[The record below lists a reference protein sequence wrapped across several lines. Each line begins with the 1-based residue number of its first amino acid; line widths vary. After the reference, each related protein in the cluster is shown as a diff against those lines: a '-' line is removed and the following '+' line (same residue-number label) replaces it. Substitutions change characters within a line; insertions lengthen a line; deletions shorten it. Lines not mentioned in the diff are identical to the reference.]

1 MPSGA
6 TGPPPRRAR
15 RVPRR
20 LVILGFTFAAFAT
33 SYLDRVNLSVAA
45 PVLMRERG
53 LDEAQMGAIL
63 SAFFIGF
70 AIAHPVGGWLADRF
84 GGKRV
89 LAAGCAWWS
98 LWTLLTPLGWPS
110 LFAVRVLLGSGEG
123 VNTPAMNSLFGR
135 WFPPAERT
143 RAVAFNISGVQ
154 VGTIVGFPLSTWI
167 MLRFGWPAIFYAYSV
182 VGFAWVVGW
191 WWVAYD
197 RPQDD
202 PGITPEELV
211 RLTPPA
217 PQPSTPW
224 RALLAA
230 PPVWALLFS
239 TFCVNW
245 VAFLFYSWLP
255 TYLVRAQGF
264 SLKEMGVYASL
275 PYVGSIV
282 GLNAVGAVAD
292 RLIAGGASPT
302 AVRKAF
308 LAAGMAL
315 SSALLF
321 ALATP
326 HSPLVLTAL
335 LVSLHAVFAASANMV
350 TVNSL
355 DLAPRHAGTLTG
367 LQGLLGNIGG
377 GLSPW
382 VAGLLVSSTGR
393 WEAVF
398 YLAAGVALACAA
410 VFSLFGSARSVTA

>member
-1 MPSGA
+1 MASAA
-6 TGPPPRRAR
+6 TGPARSRAR
-15 RVPRR
+15 RLPRR
-20 LVILGFTFAAFAT
+20 VVILGFTFAAFAI
-33 SYLDRVNLSVAA
+33 SYIDRVNLSVAA
-45 PVLMRERG
+45 PVIMQERG
-53 LDEAQMGAIL
+53 LNEAQMGAVL

-110 LFAVRVLLGSGEG
+110 LFAVRLLLGSGEG

-135 WFPPAERT
+135 WFRPAERT
-143 RAVAFNISGVQ
+143 RAVAFNISGIQ
-154 VGTIVGFPLSTWI
+154 LGTIIGFPLSTWI
-167 MLRFGWPAIFYAYSV
+167 MLRWGWSAIFYAYSV
-182 VGFAWVVGW
+182 VGFAWVAAW

-202 PGITPEELV
+202 PAITPEELEG
-211 RLTPPA
+211 LTPP
-217 PQPSTPW
+217 PPRPETPW

-275 PYVGSIV
+275 PYAASIV
-282 GLNAVGAVAD
+282 GLNAVGAAAD
-292 RLIAGGASPT
+292 RAIARGTSPT
-302 AVRKAF
+302 VVRKAF

-315 SSALLF
+315 SSLLLF
-321 ALATP
+321 TLAAHHP
-326 HSPLVLTAL
+326 PLVLTAL
-335 LVSLHAVFAASANMV
+335 LCLLHAVFAAGANMV

-355 DLAPRHAGTLTG
+355 DLAPRHAGTVTG

-382 VAGLLVSSTGR
+382 IAGLLVSSTGS
-393 WEAVF
+393 WESVF

-410 VFSLFGSARSVTA
+410 VFGLFGSARAVVD

>member
-1 MPSGA
+1 MPSGPND
-6 TGPPPRRAR
+6 PPPRRVR

-20 LVILGFTFAAFAT
+20 LVILGFTFAAFAI

-45 PVLMRERG
+45 PVLMKERG

-70 AIAHPVGGWLADRF
+70 AIAHPIGGWLADRF

-98 LWTLLTPLGWPS
+98 LWTMLTPLGWPS
-110 LFAVRVLLGSGEG
+110 LLAVRVLLGSGEG

-143 RAVAFNISGVQ
+143 RAVAFNISGIQ
-154 VGTIVGFPLSTWI
+154 LGTIIGFPLSTWI
-167 MLRFGWPAIFYAYSV
+167 MLRYGWPAIFYTYSV

-191 WWVAYD
+191 LWLAYD

-202 PGITPEELV
+202 PDITPEELV
-211 RLTPPA
+211 DLTPPA
-217 PQPSTPW
+217 VRPTTPW
-224 RALLAA
+224 RELLAA
-230 PPVWALLFS
+230 PPVWALLFA

-264 SLKEMGVYASL
+264 SLKEMGIYASL

-282 GLNAVGAVAD
+282 GLNTVGAVAD

-308 LAAGMAL
+308 LAAGMVL
-315 SSALLF
+315 SSVLLF
-321 ALATP
+321 ALATQHP
-326 HSPLVLTAL
+326 PLVLTGL
-335 LVSLHAVFAASANMV
+335 LVLLHAVFAACANMV
-350 TVNSL
+350 TVNPL
-355 DLAPRHAGTLTG
+355 DLAPRHAGTVTG

-382 VAGLLVSSTGR
+382 VAGLLVSSTGS
-393 WEAVF
+393 WQAVF
-398 YLAAGVALACAA
+398 YLAAGVALTCAA
-410 VFSLFGSARSVTA
+410 VFSLFGSGRPVAA